1 MKHIKCKRLLPQVKL
16 FQAVIFISIIFS
28 LLSGCASISKQETV
42 GIPQIIT
49 VEKELKVHLYDSV
62 TLLRIAYMYNGGD
75 TNKIKRVLGFYS
87 EHDNTIHCLKWDF
100 STCGHELFHALQ
112 YKGDSPLIV
121 EKGYEHFKEHN
132 YASE

>member
-1 MKHIKCKRLLPQVKL
+1 MKYIISIRLMPQVKL
-16 FQAVIFISIIFS
+16 ALDVILISIIIIFM
-28 LLSGCASISKQETV
+28 SGCASTSKQETV

-62 TLLRIAYMYNGGD
+62 TSLRTAYMYNGGD
-75 TNKIKRVLGFYS
+75 ADKIKRVLGFYS
-87 EHDNTIHCLKWDF
+87 ERDNTIHCLKWDF
-100 STCGHELFHALQ
+100 YTCGHELFHVLQ
-112 YKGDSPLIV
+112 YKGDSPLLV